1 MYDEVADNNSE
12 LTELRLA
19 VFCYNFPHKK
29 SQDFIIRL
37 FLEGIKVVCVFAADP
52 VELNIPPASIR
63 TKIRHIGL
71 LHPRYIAERLGIE
84 YFVAPHNSS
93 EVITKIKDNNLNLGI
108 IAGARILKAPV
119 IESFSKGI
127 INFHPGL
134 IPEARGLDAMLWS
147 IYKSIPLG
155 VTAHLIDENID
166 AGYILLKEKIFINP
180 DDTLLDPV
188 SYTHLDVYKRQK
200 VYRANTKHPL
210 FPEIHNMVRK
220 FTGIDQLIPQVLSK
234 LGDIHSAYIVGDY
247 ARAVSYT
254 HLQLTRRLIQSFR

>member
-180 DDTLLDPV
+180 DDTLLDLSERLYDKQIEMIKPAIKATLLGNYIPV
-188 SYTHLDVYKRQK
+188 DSTTPYNRKMPVELEKTIPDLLPHYLQK
-200 VYRANTKHPL
+200 QIEND
-210 FPEIHNMVRK
+210 
-220 FTGIDQLIPQVLSK
+220 IDKTSMCRINRIK
-234 LGDIHSAYIVGDY
+234 
-247 ARAVSYT
+247 
-254 HLQLTRRLIQSFR
+254 